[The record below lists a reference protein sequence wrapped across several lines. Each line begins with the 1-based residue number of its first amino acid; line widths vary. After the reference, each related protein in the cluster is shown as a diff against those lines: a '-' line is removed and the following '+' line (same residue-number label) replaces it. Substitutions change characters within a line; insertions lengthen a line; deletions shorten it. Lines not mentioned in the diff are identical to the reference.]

1 MCGIAGVVDAAAPRG
16 DELLALAGRMAD
28 TLAHRGPDD
37 AGAWADPAAG
47 VALGFRRLSIVD
59 LSPEGHQ
66 PMASAGGR
74 YVIAFNGE
82 VYNHVELRRGL
93 ERAGARFRGRSDTEV
108 ILACFQRWGVR
119 DSLPRF
125 VGMFALAVW
134 DAAERTLHLAR
145 DRMGIKPL
153 FVHHRPGRLLFG
165 SELKALRAC
174 PEFGAEVDPDALAAY
189 LRHLYV
195 PAPGCILRGVLKL
208 PPGTLLSVRDVRA
221 PLPEPVPWWSVREAA
236 LRGARAPF
244 RGDDGEAVDEA
255 ERVIGEAVAL
265 RMRADVPLGAFLS
278 GGVDSSLVVALM
290 QARSPRPVRTFTIG
304 FGEAGWDESAHA
316 AAVARHLGTEH
327 TAARLSAADALAL
340 VPGLAELF
348 DEPLADPSGLP
359 TLLVS
364 RMARREVTV
373 ALSGDGGDELF
384 AGYHRYLQGEAA
396 IRRALRVPRW
406 FRVAG
411 AAGMRRVSP
420 AAWDGAFARL
430 GGLMPPSM
438 RHRLPGDKLHK
449 LAALLAEGGAPRMYR
464 ALVSQWHDPVTMVA
478 GAREREGA
486 VEAALAHAPLPLLE
500 RMLLAD
506 QLGYLPDD
514 LLAKV
519 DRASMAVG
527 LEARVPLLDHRVVE
541 LSWRLPRRVKV
552 RDGEGKWILR
562 RILHRHV
569 PAGLVER
576 PKMGFSVPIGD
587 WLRGPLRPWAE
598 DLLAADPLRRG
609 GLIDPV
615 PVRAA
620 WRDVLAGRG
629 RAELAVWAVL
639 VFQAWHARWMEGAAD
654 PAVLAAGG

>member
-1 MCGIAGVVDAAAPRG
+1 MCGLAGIFETPGTPA
-16 DELLALAGRMAD
+16 DELRAGARRMSR

-37 AGAWADPAAG
+37 AGEWADAEAG

-66 PMASAGGR
+66 PMASPGGR
-74 YVIAFNGE
+74 FTLVFNGE
-82 VYNHVELRRGL
+82 VYNHVELRRAL
-93 ERAGARFRGRSDTEV
+93 ERDGVRFRGRSDTEV

-134 DAAERTLHLAR
+134 DAERRALSLAR
-145 DRMGIKPL
+145 DRLGIKPL
-153 FVHHRPGRLLFG
+153 FIHHRPGRLLFG
-165 SELKALRAC
+165 SELKALRAHPDC
-174 PEFGAEVDPDALAAY
+174 DARVDRDALASY

-195 PAPGCILRGVLKL
+195 PAPRSILQDVHKL
-208 PPGTLLSVRDVRA
+208 PPGTLLTVTDPRA
-221 PLPEPVPWWSVREAA
+221 PLPEPVAWWSAEQAA
-236 LRGARAPF
+236 LAGAASPF
-244 RGDDGEAVDEA
+244 RGSDAEAVEET
-255 ERVIGEAVAL
+255 ERVLGNAVAL

-278 GGVDSSLVVALM
+278 GGVDSSTVVALM

-304 FGEAGWDESAHA
+304 FGEAEWDESAQA
-316 AAVARHLGTEH
+316 RAVAEHLGTDH
-327 TAARLSAADALAL
+327 TCVHLTAADALAL
-340 VPGLAELF
+340 VPGLPETF

-364 RMARREVTV
+364 RIAREHVTV

-384 AGYHRYLQGEAA
+384 AGYHRYLQGESA
-396 IRRALRVPRW
+396 IRGAMRVPRW

-411 AAGMRRVSP
+411 AAGVRRVSP
-420 AAWDGAFARL
+420 AGWDDAFARFGSL
-430 GGLMPPSM
+430 LPPSM

-449 LAALLAEGGAPRMYR
+449 LAALLHARGEGGMYR
-464 ALVSQWHDPVTMVA
+464 SLVSQWGDPGSVVPGAGEAA
-478 GAREREGA
+478 GAPERI
-486 VEAALAHAPLPLLE
+486 LDRAPLPLRE
-500 RMLLAD
+500 RMMLAD

-527 LEARVPLLDHRVVE
+527 LEARVPILDHRVVE
-541 LSWRLPRRVKV
+541 LSWRLPRHLKV
-552 RDGEGKWILR
+552 RGGEGKWVLR
-562 RILHRHV
+562 RILDRHV
-569 PAGLVER
+569 PPALTDR

-598 DLLAADPLRRG
+598 DLLAADALGRS
-609 GLIDPV
+609 GLIDPA

-620 WRDVLAGRG
+620 WADVLAGRG
-629 RAELAVWAVL
+629 RGELAVWAVL
-639 VFQAWHARWMEGAAD
+639 VFQAWWDRWMAD
-654 PAVLAAGG
+654 APAPARLAA

>member
-1 MCGIAGVVDAAAPRG
+1 MCGFAGVLDAAALPA
-16 DELLALAGRMAD
+16 DALREVARRMSA

-37 AGAWADPAAG
+37 AGDWADPAAG
-47 VALGFRRLSIVD
+47 VAFGFRRLSIVD

-66 PMASAGGR
+66 PMTSAGGR
-74 YVIAFNGE
+74 FTVVFNGE
-82 VYNHVELRRGL
+82 VYNHVELREAL
-93 ERAGARFRGRSDTEV
+93 EQAGERFRGRSDTEV
-108 ILACFQRWGVR
+108 MLACFERWGVR
-119 DSLPRF
+119 GSLPRF

-153 FVHHRPGRLLFG
+153 FIHHRPGRLLFG

-174 PEFGAEVDPDALAAY
+174 AGWDAEVDPDALAAY

-208 PPGTLLSVRDVRA
+208 PPGTLLSIRDVRA
-221 PLPEPVPWWSVREAA
+221 PLPQPVAWWSVREAA
-236 LRGARAPF
+236 LAGARAPF
-244 RGDDGEAVDEA
+244 RGDDEEAVDEA
-255 ERVIGEAVAL
+255 ERVIGDAVAL

-278 GGVDSSLVVALM
+278 GGIDSSLVVALM
-290 QARSPRPVRTFTIG
+290 QARSVRAVRTFTIG
-304 FGEAGWDESAHA
+304 FGEAEWDESAHA
-316 AAVARHLGTEH
+316 ASVAHHLGTDH
-327 TAARLSAADALAL
+327 TDARLSPADALAL
-340 VPGLAELF
+340 VPSLPDWL
-348 DEPLADPSGLP
+348 DEPLADPSALP

-364 RMARREVTV
+364 RIARRHVTV

-384 AGYHRYLQGEAA
+384 AGYHRYRQGEAA
-396 IRRALRVPRW
+396 ILRALRVPRW

-411 AAGMRRVSP
+411 AAGVRRVSP

-430 GGLMPPSM
+430 GPLVPPSM

-464 ALVSQWHDPVTMVA
+464 SLVSQWGDPAALVP
-478 GAREREGA
+478 GA
-486 VEAALAHAPLPLLE
+486 VEAEGAADEALAHAPLPLLS
-500 RMLLAD
+500 RMMLSD
-506 QLGYLPDD
+506 QLAYLPDD

-541 LSWRLPRRVKV
+541 LSWRLPRHLKV
-552 RDGEGKWILR
+552 RGGEGKWILR
-562 RILHRHV
+562 RILQRHV
-569 PAGLVER
+569 PDSLVDR
-576 PKMGFSVPIGD
+576 PKMGFSVPVGA

-598 DLLAADPLRRG
+598 DLLSADALHRT

-615 PVRAA
+615 PVRKA
-620 WRDVLAGRG
+620 WGELVAGQGRHALAM
-629 RAELAVWAVL
+629 WAVL
-639 VFQAWHARWMEGAAD
+639 VFQAWHARWMQSAAAPV
-654 PAVLAAGG
+654 PAGAGG

>member
-1 MCGIAGVVDAAAPRG
+1 MCGFAGVLDAATPRE
-16 DELLALAGRMAD
+16 DALRGCARRMAA

-37 AGAWADPAAG
+37 AGDWADAAAG

-74 YVIAFNGE
+74 FVIAFNGE
-82 VYNHVELRRGL
+82 VYNHVELRREL

-108 ILACFQRWGVR
+108 MLAAFERWGVR
-119 DSLPRF
+119 ASLPRF
-125 VGMFALAVW
+125 VGMFAFAVW

-153 FVHHRPGRLLFG
+153 FIHHRSGRVLFG

-174 PEFGAEVDPDALAAY
+174 DEFDAAVDPDALAAY

-208 PPGTLLSVRDVRA
+208 PPGTLLSIRDARA
-221 PLPEPVPWWSVREAA
+221 PLPAPEPWWSAREAA
-236 LRGARAPF
+236 LAGARDPF
-244 RGDDGEAVDEA
+244 GGDEGEAVDET
-255 ERVIGEAVAL
+255 ERVIGDAVAL

-278 GGVDSSLVVALM
+278 GGIDSSLVVALM
-290 QARSPRPVRTFTIG
+290 QARSVRPVRTFTIG
-304 FGEAGWDESAHA
+304 FGEADWDESAHA
-316 AAVARHLGTEH
+316 LAVARHLGTDH
-327 TAARLSAADALAL
+327 TALRLSAADALDL
-340 VPGLAELF
+340 VPALPDLF

-364 RMARREVTV
+364 RLARAHVTV

-384 AGYHRYLQGEAA
+384 AGYHRYLQGESA

-411 AAGMRRVSP
+411 AAGVRRVSP
-420 AAWDGAFARL
+420 AGWDGAFARL
-430 GGLMPPSM
+430 GPLVPPSL
-438 RHRLPGDKLHK
+438 RHRLPGEKLHK
-449 LAALLAEGGAPRMYR
+449 LAALAEERGAPGMYR
-464 ALVSQWHDPVTMVA
+464 SLVSQWSHPASLVP
-478 GAREREGA
+478 GAAEGGGPA
-486 VEAALAHAPLPLLE
+486 DEVMARAPLPLLE
-500 RMLLAD
+500 RMMLAD

-541 LSWRLPRRVKV
+541 WSWRLPRALKTR
-552 RDGEGKWILR
+552 GGAGKWVLR

-569 PAGLVER
+569 PPALVER

-598 DLLAADPLRRG
+598 DLLSADALRRA

-615 PVRAA
+615 PVREA
-620 WRDVLAGRG
+620 WADVLAGRG
-629 RAELAVWAVL
+629 RGDLAIWAVL
-639 VFQAWHARWMEGAAD
+639 VFQAWHARWMGAASSV
-654 PAVLAAGG
+654 PASVE

>member
-1 MCGIAGVVDAAAPRG
+1 VCGVAGVLDAAVLPG
-16 DELLALAGRMAD
+16 DALRDAARRMSA

-37 AGAWADPAAG
+37 AGDWADPAAG
-47 VALGFRRLSIVD
+47 VAFGFRRLSIVD

-66 PMASAGGR
+66 PMTSAGGR
-74 YVIAFNGE
+74 FTVVFNGE
-82 VYNHVELRRGL
+82 VYNHVELRQAL
-93 ERAGARFRGRSDTEV
+93 ERAGERFRGRSDTEV
-108 ILACFQRWGVR
+108 MLACFERWGVR
-119 DSLPRF
+119 GSLPRF

-174 PEFGAEVDPDALAAY
+174 PGFDAEVDPDALAAY

-221 PLPEPVPWWSVREAA
+221 PLPPPVTWWSVREAA
-236 LRGARAPF
+236 LAGARTPF
-244 RGDDGEAVDEA
+244 CGDDEEAVDEA
-255 ERVIGEAVAL
+255 ERVIGDAVAL

-278 GGVDSSLVVALM
+278 GGIDSSLVVALM
-290 QARSPRPVRTFTIG
+290 QACSVRAVRTFTIG
-304 FGEAGWDESAHA
+304 FGEAEWDESAHA
-316 AAVARHLGTEH
+316 AAVARHLGTDH
-327 TAARLSAADALAL
+327 TDARLSAADALNL
-340 VPGLAELF
+340 VPSLPDWL
-348 DEPLADPSGLP
+348 DEPLADPSALP

-364 RMARREVTV
+364 RMARRHVTV

-396 IRRALRVPRW
+396 ILRALRVPRW

-411 AAGMRRVSP
+411 AAGVRRVSP

-430 GGLMPPSM
+430 GPLVPPSM

-449 LAALLAEGGAPRMYR
+449 LAALLTEGGAPRMYR
-464 ALVSQWHDPVTMVA
+464 SLVSQWSDPAALVP
-478 GAREREGA
+478 GA
-486 VEAALAHAPLPLLE
+486 VEAVGAADEALAHAPLPLLS
-500 RMLLAD
+500 RMMLAD
-506 QLGYLPDD
+506 QLAYLPDD

-541 LSWRLPRRVKV
+541 LSWRLPRHLKV
-552 RDGEGKWILR
+552 RGGEGKWILR

-569 PAGLVER
+569 PASLVDR
-576 PKMGFSVPIGD
+576 PKIGFSVPVGA

-598 DLLAADPLRRG
+598 DLLAADALRRT

-615 PVRAA
+615 PVRTA
-620 WRDVLAGRG
+620 WGELVAGQG
-629 RAELAVWAVL
+629 RHALAVWAVL
-639 VFQAWHARWMEGAAD
+639 VFQAWHARWMESAAPV
-654 PAVLAAGG
+654 PAAAGG

>member
-1 MCGIAGVVDAAAPRG
+1 
-16 DELLALAGRMAD
+16 
-28 TLAHRGPDD
+28 
-37 AGAWADPAAG
+37 
-47 VALGFRRLSIVD
+47 
-59 LSPEGHQ
+59 
-66 PMASAGGR
+66 
-74 YVIAFNGE
+74 
-82 VYNHVELRRGL
+82 
-93 ERAGARFRGRSDTEV
+93 
-108 ILACFQRWGVR
+108 
-119 DSLPRF
+119 
-125 VGMFALAVW
+125 
-134 DAAERTLHLAR
+134 
-145 DRMGIKPL
+145 
-153 FVHHRPGRLLFG
+153 
-165 SELKALRAC
+165 
-174 PEFGAEVDPDALAAY
+174 
-189 LRHLYV
+189 
-195 PAPGCILRGVLKL
+195 
-208 PPGTLLSVRDVRA
+208 
-221 PLPEPVPWWSVREAA
+221 
-236 LRGARAPF
+236 
-244 RGDDGEAVDEA
+244 
-255 ERVIGEAVAL
+255 
-265 RMRADVPLGAFLS
+265 
-278 GGVDSSLVVALM
+278 
-290 QARSPRPVRTFTIG
+290 
-304 FGEAGWDESAHA
+304 
-316 AAVARHLGTEH
+316 
-327 TAARLSAADALAL
+327 
-340 VPGLAELF
+340 
-348 DEPLADPSGLP
+348 
-359 TLLVS
+359 
-364 RMARREVTV
+364 REVTV